1 MTQPIQTHV
10 QAVNLLL
17 QGVAVAQ
24 KRGAYDLN
32 EAAQLAAAASFLTA
46 PSSTEAET
54 PLAGAP
60 LSTRDDSEPEEDE

>member
-1 MTQPIQTHV
+1 MTQPVETHV

-32 EAAQLAAAASFLTA
+32 EAAQLAAAASFLTG
-46 PSSTEAET
+46 PTAET
-54 PLAGAP
+54 EGAP
-60 LSTRDDSEPEEDE
+60 RTTARSDAESAEEDE